1 MTINSRSKGVRT
13 ERELS
18 KKLEEVMGWKARR
31 TQQYCG
37 AAGDSDV
44 VIEELPQVFLESKAV
59 EKLNVQAAMDRAAE
73 DAAAEGKIPVL
84 AHKRNRKEWLMTIR
98 LSDMPRLLQMVEI
111 YTSMRQEESERG

>member
-98 LSDMPRLLQMVEI
+98 LSDMPQLLQMVEI
-111 YTSMRQEESERG
+111 YVSMKQEESERA

>member
-1 MTINSRSKGVRT
+1 MAINSRAKGART

-111 YTSMRQEESERG
+111 YMSMKQVESERG

>member
-1 MTINSRSKGVRT
+1 MPVKSRQKGKRT
-13 ERELS
+13 ELQLAH
-18 KKLEEVMGWKARR
+18 KLEEVMGWKARR
-31 TQQYCG
+31 TQQNNG

-98 LSDMPRLLQMVEI
+98 LSDMPRLFQMVEI
-111 YTSMRQEESERG
+111 YMSMKQEESERA